1 MEKLGKSNMGADMLT
16 SKTVAEFL
24 DELASNSPAPG
35 GGSISALAGALSAG
49 LTSMVCRLTIG
60 KKQYPDVQE
69 DMEKIL
75 RESEQLRSRLT
86 FLIDEDTAAF
96 NEVMAAFALPKE
108 SPEQQQMRTNAI
120 QTATKKASLVPLEVM
135 RLSASAA
142 ALAKGIA
149 EKGNTNSITDAGVAC
164 LAAKT
169 AYTGA
174 MMNVLINLSSIKD
187 QEFVA
192 ATRQSVERIYAK
204 AEEATTKALEHIMAG
219 L

>member
-1 MEKLGKSNMGADMLT
+1 MLT
-16 SKTVAEFL
+16 SKSVTEFL

-35 GGSISALAGALSAG
+35 GGSIAALAGALSAG

-60 KKQYPDVQE
+60 KKKYADVQSE
-69 DMEKIL
+69 MEKIL
-75 RESEQLRSRLT
+75 LDSEALRSRLT
-86 FLIDEDTAAF
+86 LLIDDDTTAF

-108 SPEQQQMRTNAI
+108 SPDQQQLRSDAI
-120 QTATKKASLVPLEVM
+120 QAATKKASLVPLEVM

-142 ALAKGIA
+142 SLAKAVA

-164 LAAKT
+164 LSART

-187 QEFVA
+187 QEFGD
-192 ATRQSVERIYAK
+192 ATRQSVEEIYAK
-204 AEEATTKALEHIMAG
+204 AEDLTVQTLDHIRTALG
-219 L
+219 